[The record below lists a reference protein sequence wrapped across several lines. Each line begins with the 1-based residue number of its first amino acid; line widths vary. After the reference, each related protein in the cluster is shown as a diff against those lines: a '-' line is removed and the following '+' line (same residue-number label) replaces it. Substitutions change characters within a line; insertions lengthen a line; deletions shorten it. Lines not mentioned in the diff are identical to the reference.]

1 MHPFQRQFTQE
12 ELSKMFNRIDRDE
25 DGSVFPKDIIY
36 FMVKKF
42 RLKGSDKP
50 RLKKIINFCL
60 RHESTDFALKTMGPI
75 LKAYSESD
83 RRSVDPWQKGDAY

>member
-1 MHPFQRQFTQE
+1 
-12 ELSKMFNRIDRDE
+12 MFNRIDRDE
-25 DGSVFPKDIIY
+25 DGYVFPKDIIY

-60 RHESTDFALKTMGPI
+60 RSGFMDFI
-75 LKAYSESD
+75 LNYFGSIDKNLLS
-83 RRSVDPWQKGDAY
+83 SVAKRFIV

>member
-1 MHPFQRQFTQE
+1 MYLCDRQFTQE

-25 DGSVFPKDIIY
+25 DGYVFPKDIIY

-60 RHESTDFALKTMGPI
+60 RSGFMDFI
-75 LKAYSESD
+75 LNYFGSIDKNLLS
-83 RRSVDPWQKGDAY
+83 SVAKRFIV

>member
-1 MHPFQRQFTQE
+1 
-12 ELSKMFNRIDRDE
+12 MFNRIDRDE
-25 DGSVFPKDIIY
+25 DGYVFPKDIIY

-60 RHESTDFALKTMGPI
+60 RHGSTDLILKTMANKPRPI
-75 LKAYSESD
+75 LKLKGG
-83 RRSVDPWQKGDAY
+83 SVDPWYQGDAY